1 MPRAIRSGRKRWS
14 PTWNKITVNNS
25 LYLIF
30 IFYGLLSSSCNE
42 EKDIQANEWSILL
55 KGLGSFSS
63 PRATDLNGDS
73 VKDIVLGAGKVEF
86 QPTDSAVVAL
96 DGRNG
101 QLLWVASARDQIFGS
116 PLFLDIT
123 GDAVPEVI
131 IGGRAAELMALEGSS
146 GKVIWEYFPEGDTAD
161 AAEHQLYNFY
171 NPQPIRDLDND
182 GTDDLLV
189 SNGGYVKAPPGELN
203 RPAGKLMLISGKTGI
218 LLAEAYMP
226 DGKET
231 YMSCVAFERNN
242 ETYVIYGSG
251 GERIPGKLYLTTLTQ
266 IRQGSLKNSVVLAES
281 DTKGFISPPVLADIT
296 QDGINDIVVNTVDGR
311 TLAIDGESYETLW
324 EFSLPDT
331 EVYCSLAVGHF
342 DQDDVP
348 DFFTNYGI
356 GVFPDL
362 MRSAQV
368 ALSGADGSLIS
379 IDSLG
384 SFHYGSP
391 VAYDTNGDGLD
402 EVFFHVNEYI
412 PGVAKNVLKM
422 FDFAQ
427 DTVINITTSANGANI
442 AGTPLLDDLDHDG
455 SLDIVIVHETNPFD
469 LFSIDAKVGLA
480 VKMIPTDH
488 KLLKPIDWGSY
499 MGSHYDGMYHT
510 NTPSF

>member
-1 MPRAIRSGRKRWS
+1 MIFNNARVELIVSQYACLFFMLCGFLCFSCSEGKEIPIKNWS
-14 PTWNKITVNNS
+14 AS
-25 LYLIF
+25 
-30 IFYGLLSSSCNE
+30 
-42 EKDIQANEWSILL
+42 L
-55 KGLGSFSS
+55 KGIGSFSS
-63 PRATDLNGDS
+63 PRAIDLNGDS
-73 VKDIVLGAGKVEF
+73 VKDIVLGAGKIEF

-96 DGRNG
+96 DGRTG
-101 QLLWVASARDQIFGS
+101 HVLWTASARDQIFGS

-131 IGGRAAELMALEGSS
+131 IGGRAAELMALDGST
-146 GKVIWEYFPEGDTAD
+146 GKVVWEYFPEGDTTD
-161 AAEHQLYNFY
+161 ASEHQLYNFY
-171 NPQPIRDLDND
+171 NPQAVRDLDDD
-182 GTDDLLV
+182 GVNDLLV

-231 YMSCVAFERNN
+231 YMSCVTFERNN
-242 ETYVIYGSG
+242 ETWVIYGSG
-251 GERIPGKLYLTTLTQ
+251 GERIPGKLYLTTLAQ
-266 IRQGSLKNSVVLAES
+266 IQQGSLENSVVLAES
-281 DTKGFISPPVLADIT
+281 ETKGFIAPPVLADIT
-296 QDGINDIVVNTVDGR
+296 QDGFDDIVVNAVDGR

-368 ALSGADGSLIS
+368 ALSGADGSLVR

-391 VAYDTNGDGLD
+391 VAYDMDGDGLD
-402 EVFFHVNEYI
+402 EVLFHVNEYI

-427 DTVINITTSANGANI
+427 DTVINFTPSANGANI

-499 MGSHYDGMYHT
+499 MGSHYDGMYRAHT
-510 NTPSF
+510 LIF